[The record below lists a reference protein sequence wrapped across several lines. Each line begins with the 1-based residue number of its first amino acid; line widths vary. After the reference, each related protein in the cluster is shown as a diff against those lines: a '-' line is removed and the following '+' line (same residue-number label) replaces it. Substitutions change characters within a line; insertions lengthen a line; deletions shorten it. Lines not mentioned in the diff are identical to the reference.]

1 MDTFER
7 SSVSDIEKLY
17 KTETNSLVKT
27 KLLAVLY
34 RKEKRTI
41 TNISKSLRMPESTI
55 KRAINRFKTNGKNGL
70 IKGHGGGNPGYLS
83 CNQKTLLIKFIEE
96 KNPTSKEINS
106 FIKKTFG
113 KSYHP
118 FSIPR
123 LMHSINFSRITPRK
137 RHYKTDKQKQEEWK
151 SVFKKKQK
159 NTWIWAIGYSLKM
172 NQ

>member
-1 MDTFER
+1 MDKFDS
-7 SSVSDIEKLY
+7 SSVNELEMLY
-17 KTETNSLVKT
+17 KAETQPLVKT

-41 TNISKSLRMPESTI
+41 ADISKNLRISESSV
-55 KRAINRFKTNGKNGL
+55 KRAVIGFRKNGRDGL
-70 IKGHGGGNPGYLS
+70 IKGHGGGNPGYLTS
-83 CNQKTLLIKFIEE
+83 SQRTLLIRFIEE
-96 KNPTSKEINS
+96 NNPTSRDINS
-106 FIKKTFG
+106 FIKKMFG

-118 FSIPR
+118 FSVPR

-137 RHYKTDKQKQEEWK
+137 RHYKSDKQKQEEWK

-159 NTWIWAIGYSLKM
+159 NTWIWVTKSSSKM